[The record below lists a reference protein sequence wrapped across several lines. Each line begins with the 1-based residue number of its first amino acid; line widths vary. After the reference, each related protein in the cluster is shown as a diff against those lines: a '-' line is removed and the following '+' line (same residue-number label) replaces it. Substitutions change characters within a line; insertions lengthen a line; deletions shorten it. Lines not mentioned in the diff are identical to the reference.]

1 LSRAAAPFAL
11 GTVAATAVT
20 FNGVGAGN
28 ASGRSDGTITVAVPG
43 GAATAPVVVT
53 VNGVSSN
60 GASFTVTPVPATT
73 SVAPATGAAG
83 TQVTT
88 SGSGSGP
95 AQGAGTV
102 LLGSTYGS
110 VVSWSGSQIVATVA
124 SNAQSG
130 NAQVQRGGVWSN
142 AVPFT
147 VITPAISSVT
157 PTSGLPGTPVTI
169 TASGFGAAQ
178 GNGQV
183 WLGTANGV
191 VQSWSDTQIVAQVG
205 AGAASGNAQV
215 LQNNVMSNRVAFTV
229 NTPQL
234 ASISP
239 ASGVAG
245 TSVTFT
251 GSGFGA
257 SQGVVWLGSMAGQ
270 VVSWQDAQVVA
281 TVASGAVSGIAR
293 VQSGGGLWSNAL
305 GFTVP
310 APGGNTVVPSL
321 LNMVVG
327 DTHTIQALSAGG
339 QSVTGLVWT
348 SSDPTVV
355 SLSTDDPPVLT
366 AVAAGHVTITAGTG
380 SADVTVWPGAL
391 GVGTAIWTNPGDGSG
406 VQYIVPAV
414 PSATGVADVF
424 AFQGDGTVQA
434 ITSDGTTAWTA
445 DVSQVYGSYLEG
457 GPYPGYI
464 APDFQGGLVGLVG
477 NQAGPFS
484 IVRWD
489 GMTGQVAF
497 TTPTP
502 WLEDLAVH
510 PDGTIFG
517 VQYLDTFPAMGCS
530 APSDAIVGIDPTT
543 GAQKFSVPVMAGN
556 GGFSPGGMI
565 VAGDGY
571 AYWLYFYVPWPGC
584 PYDGERAYLLRVD
597 SSGAYD
603 NIQIAK
609 GPFGDTFDYFQGY
622 MITNAD
628 QGVLLSWQPDEF
640 GYRMLVTAGTSVS
653 VVNAPQ
659 VPGQYSPV
667 QPVLQAQD
675 GSFVGTYEDSSGNT
689 NNMVAFDASGNVR
702 WIVPNDR
709 PQIATADGGV
719 IGASGIAYDANG
731 NATGQM
737 SPLTQTWTGD
747 EYSSS
752 GVVSAVN
759 AAPVFSDGADF
770 WPVAG
775 GNPSGN
781 GTAFAQCPCLLQSAI
796 AAPSSPSS
804 DMVAASAGG
813 REALR
818 PQDVSPPSPPPP
830 PLTYVILAGDPGLNL
845 PNHEPHNVQGLFNLA
860 AGTEQDR
867 LNALG
872 NLAYPPIRVSSVQ
885 DFESQ
890 LVGNGPITGGVV
902 CFGHGAGMRYS
913 DGTRGSVL
921 APGEQA
927 GPDTNVSEDNVTTL
941 KNVQLDPK
949 ATITLHACYAGYGW
963 GRHSIAQWI
972 ANQLQRRVYAPE
984 AGTFFS
990 VDPKAKAPVP
1000 LPNMVPK
1007 PVYLLQD
1014 GGEQFT
1020 CFGPYGVGCP

>member
-1 LSRAAAPFAL
+1 VVL
-11 GTVAATAVT
+11 GT
-20 FNGVGAGN
+20 
-28 ASGRSDGTITVAVPG
+28 S
-43 GAATAPVVVT
+43 
-53 VNGVSSN
+53 
-60 GASFTVTPVPATT
+60 PAT
-73 SVAPATGAAG
+73 
-83 TQVTT
+83 
-88 SGSGSGP
+88 
-95 AQGAGTV
+95 
-102 LLGSTYGS
+102 
-110 VVSWSGSQIVATVA
+110 VVSWSDTQIVATVA

-157 PTSGLPGTPVTI
+157 PASGLPGTSVTI
-169 TASGFGAAQ
+169 SGSGFGAAQ

-183 WLGTANGV
+183 WLGTAAAV

-205 AGAASGNAQV
+205 AGAASGSAQV

-270 VVSWQDAQVVA
+270 VVSWQDTQVVA

-293 VQSGGGLWSNAL
+293 VQTSGGLWSNAL

-339 QSVTGLVWT
+339 QAVTGLTWT

-366 AVAAGHVTITAGTG
+366 AVAVGRVTITAGTG
-380 SADVTVWPGAL
+380 SADVTVWAGGAL
-391 GVGTAIWTNPGDGSG
+391 PVGTAIWTNPGDGSG

-414 PSATGVADVF
+414 PSPTGVADVF
-424 AFQGDGTVQA
+424 AFQEDGTVQA

-445 DVSQVYGSYLEG
+445 DVSQVFASYLEE

-464 APDFQGGLVGLVG
+464 VPDFQGGLVGLVG

-510 PDGTIFG
+510 PDGTIFA

-530 APSDAIVGIDPTT
+530 APSEAIVGIDPTT

-597 SSGAYD
+597 TSGAYD
-603 NIQIAK
+603 NMQIAT

-640 GYRMLVTAGTSVS
+640 GYRMAVTTGTSVS
-653 VVNAPQ
+653 VVNPPQ
-659 VPGQYSPV
+659 VPGQCDGIPV

-675 GSFVGTYEDSSGNT
+675 GSFVGEYVDANTYKND
-689 NNMVAFDASGNVR
+689 MVSFDAAGNVR
-702 WIVPNDR
+702 WVVPNET
-709 PQIATADGGV
+709 PAIATADGGV
-719 IGASGIAYDANG
+719 IGASGITYDANG
-731 NATGQM
+731 NATGQISDM
-737 SPLTQTWTGD
+737 PTQSWTGNAYQND
-747 EYSSS
+747 PGQTQQVLSKPT
-752 GVVSAVN
+752 VVATT
-759 AAPVFSDGADF
+759 F
-770 WPVAG
+770 WPGSAQSPPGANASGTPVAVQTAQVRLHVFKL
-775 GNPSGN
+775 N
-781 GTAFAQCPCLLQSAI
+781 GTAQIDLTGIVEAAQKIWAKQSNGAI
-796 AAPSSPSS
+796 ALLWDHSIQNTDPCATPGCVRGSLDDLLDLSS
-804 DMVAASAGG
+804 DDMNYWLQLKDFLQKFPDRQGINVVQNATLPKGNGITLNMPIAPA
-813 REALR
+813 
-818 PQDVSPPSPPPP
+818 PQRDSTTLSNIIV
-830 PLTYVILAGDPGLNL
+830 L
-845 PNHEPHNVQGLFNLA
+845 PNNTSKVLGHEVGHAFGLHHVSNPFNLMC
-860 AGTEQDR
+860 G
-867 LNALG
+867 
-872 NLAYPPIRVSSVQ
+872 
-885 DFESQ
+885 
-890 LVGNGPITGGVV
+890 
-902 CFGHGAGMRYS
+902 
-913 DGTRGSVL
+913 
-921 APGEQA
+921 APGDASDAVAFIDSFWCFEWTA
-927 GPDTNVSEDNVTTL
+927 RSLNDD
-941 KNVQLDPK
+941 QL
-949 ATITLHACYAGYGW
+949 ATA
-963 GRHSIAQWI
+963 
-972 ANQLQRRVYAPE
+972 
-984 AGTFFS
+984 
-990 VDPKAKAPVP
+990 KAKALTLVE
-1000 LPNMVPK
+1000 K
-1007 PVYLLQD
+1007 
-1014 GGEQFT
+1014 
-1020 CFGPYGVGCP
+1020 

>member
-1 LSRAAAPFAL
+1 MSRAAAPFAL

-530 APSDAIVGIDPTT
+530 APSEAIVGIDPTT

-597 SSGAYD
+597 TSGAYD
-603 NIQIAK
+603 NMQIAT

-640 GYRMLVTAGTSVS
+640 GYRMAVTTGTSVS
-653 VVNAPQ
+653 VVNPPQ
-659 VPGQYSPV
+659 VPGQCDGIPV

-675 GSFVGTYEDSSGNT
+675 GSFVGEYVDANTYKND
-689 NNMVAFDASGNVR
+689 MVSFDAAGNVR
-702 WIVPNDR
+702 WVVPNET
-709 PQIATADGGV
+709 PAIATADGGV
-719 IGASGIAYDANG
+719 IGASGITYDANG
-731 NATGQM
+731 NATGQISDM
-737 SPLTQTWTGD
+737 PTQSWTGNAYQND
-747 EYSSS
+747 PGQTQQVLSKPT
-752 GVVSAVN
+752 VVATT
-759 AAPVFSDGADF
+759 F
-770 WPVAG
+770 WPGSAQSPPGANASGTPVAVQTAQVRLHVFKL
-775 GNPSGN
+775 N
-781 GTAFAQCPCLLQSAI
+781 GTAQIDLTGIVEAAQKIWAKQSNGAI
-796 AAPSSPSS
+796 ALLWDHSIQNTDPCATPGCVRGSLDDLLDLSS
-804 DMVAASAGG
+804 DDMNYWLQLKDFLQKFPDRQGINVVQNATLPKGNGITLNMPIAPA
-813 REALR
+813 
-818 PQDVSPPSPPPP
+818 PQRDSTTLSNIIV
-830 PLTYVILAGDPGLNL
+830 L
-845 PNHEPHNVQGLFNLA
+845 PNNTSKVLGHEVGHAFGLHHVSNPFNLMC
-860 AGTEQDR
+860 G
-867 LNALG
+867 
-872 NLAYPPIRVSSVQ
+872 
-885 DFESQ
+885 
-890 LVGNGPITGGVV
+890 
-902 CFGHGAGMRYS
+902 
-913 DGTRGSVL
+913 
-921 APGEQA
+921 APGDASDAVAFIDSFWCFEWTA
-927 GPDTNVSEDNVTTL
+927 RSLNDD
-941 KNVQLDPK
+941 QL
-949 ATITLHACYAGYGW
+949 ATA
-963 GRHSIAQWI
+963 
-972 ANQLQRRVYAPE
+972 
-984 AGTFFS
+984 
-990 VDPKAKAPVP
+990 KAKALTLVE
-1000 LPNMVPK
+1000 K
-1007 PVYLLQD
+1007 
-1014 GGEQFT
+1014 
-1020 CFGPYGVGCP
+1020 